1 MAGVSSKSL
10 ATALESLEPKLA
22 TASIALAQ
30 DLFAILE
37 LLDSNAGLR
46 RALTD
51 PTRESADKAA
61 LATTLIAG
69 KVSPDAQSVF
79 LELVASRWSSARDL
93 GDALEV
99 LAATSAIAVA
109 EGQGGGSANLDK
121 LEEELFTFIRV
132 VGSSHELQRAFD
144 DAQAAGS
151 AKGALALKVVPGAGD
166 VSALLIRQAV
176 TSPRGLKPTA
186 LVQRFVELVAKRQQ
200 RWIAYVSVTRDL
212 TAEQLNRL
220 QAGLNNLYGR
230 ELKIN
235 VNIDPT
241 LVGGIKVVV
250 GDEVVDATAATRLA
264 DLRRRLAV

>member
-10 ATALESLEPKLA
+10 AAALESLEPQLA

-30 DLFAILE
+30 DLFGILE

-51 PTRESADKAA
+51 PTRQGADKAA
-61 LATTLIAG
+61 LATKLVSG
-69 KVSPDAQSVF
+69 KVGAQAQAVF
-79 LELVASRWSSARDL
+79 LDLVASRWSSARDL

-121 LEEELFTFIRV
+121 LEEELFSFIRV
-132 VGSSHELQRAFD
+132 VGSSHDLQRAFD
-144 DAQAAGS
+144 DAQASDA
-151 AKGALALKVVPGAGD
+151 AKGALARKVVPEAGD
-166 VSALLIRQAV
+166 VAALLIHQAV
-176 TSPRGLKPTA
+176 TAPRGLKPTA

-200 RWIAYVSVTRDL
+200 RWIASVSVTRDL
-212 TAEQLNRL
+212 SEEQLARL

-230 ELKIN
+230 DLKIN
-235 VNIDPT
+235 VTIDPT

-250 GDEVVDATAATRLA
+250 GSEVVDATAATRIA
-264 DLRRRLAV
+264 ELRRRLAV

>member
-10 ATALESLEPKLA
+10 AAALESLEPKLA
-22 TASIALAQ
+22 TASIVLAQ
-30 DLFAILE
+30 DLFSILE

-51 PTRESADKAA
+51 PTRKSADKAV
-61 LATTLIAG
+61 LATKLIAG
-69 KVSPDAQSVF
+69 KVSTEAQVVF
-79 LELVASRWSSARDL
+79 LELVAARWSTARDL

-109 EGQGGGSANLDK
+109 EGQGGGSANLDR
-121 LEEELFTFIRV
+121 LEEELFSFIRV
-132 VGSSHELQRAFD
+132 VESSHELQRAFD
-144 DAQAAGS
+144 DAQASNS
-151 AKGALALKVVPGAGD
+151 AKGVLAHKVVPGASD
-166 VSALLIRQAV
+166 VSTLLIHQAA
-176 TSPRGLKPTA
+176 TSPRGLKSTA

-212 TAEQLNRL
+212 SAEQLSRL

-230 ELKIN
+230 DLKIN

-250 GDEVVDATAATRLA
+250 GDEVVDATSATRLA

>member
-10 ATALESLEPKLA
+10 AAALESLEPKLA

-30 DLFAILE
+30 DLFAILG

-51 PTRESADKAA
+51 PTREGADKTA
-61 LATTLIAG
+61 LATKLIAG
-69 KVSPDAQSVF
+69 KVSAEAQNVF
-79 LELVASRWSSARDL
+79 LELVAARWGSARDL

-109 EGQGGGSANLDK
+109 EGQGDGSANLDA

-132 VGSSHELQRAFD
+132 VGSSHDLQRAFD
-144 DAQAAGS
+144 DAQASAS
-151 AKGALALKVVPGAGD
+151 AKGALAQMVVPQSSDIA
-166 VSALLIRQAV
+166 ALLIRQAV
-176 TSPRGLKPTA
+176 TAPRGLKPTA

-212 TAEQLNRL
+212 SAEQIARL

-230 ELKIN
+230 NLKIN

-250 GDEVVDATAATRLA
+250 GAEVVDATAATRLA

>member
-10 ATALESLEPKLA
+10 AAALESLEPKLA
-22 TASIALAQ
+22 TASIALAE
-30 DLFAILE
+30 DLFAILG

-61 LATTLIAG
+61 LAATLVSG
-69 KVSPDAQSVF
+69 KVGAQAQEVF
-79 LELVASRWSSARDL
+79 LDLVAARWSTARDL

-99 LAATSAIAVA
+99 LAATSAIAIA
-109 EGQGGGSANLDK
+109 EGQGDGSANLEK
-121 LEEELFTFIRV
+121 LEDDLFSFIRV
-132 VGSSHELQRAFD
+132 VGSSHDLQRAFD
-144 DAQAAGS
+144 DPQASGA
-151 AKGALALKVVPGAGD
+151 AKAELARKVAPQASEVAT
-166 VSALLIRQAV
+166 LLIRQAV
-176 TSPRGLKPTA
+176 TAPRGLKPTA

-200 RWIAYVSVTRDL
+200 RWIATVSVTRALSD
-212 TAEQLNRL
+212 EQFTRL

-250 GDEVVDATAATRLA
+250 GAEVVDATAATRLA
-264 DLRRRLAV
+264 ELRRRLSV

>member
-10 ATALESLEPKLA
+10 AAALESLEPQLALA
-22 TASIALAQ
+22 TTALAQ
-30 DLFAILE
+30 DLFGILE

-61 LATTLIAG
+61 LATTLISG
-69 KVSPDAQSVF
+69 KVSATAQEIF
-79 LELVASRWSSARDL
+79 LDLVAARWSSARDL

-109 EGQGGGSANLDK
+109 EGQSGGSANLDK
-121 LEEELFTFIRV
+121 LEEELFAFIRV
-132 VGSSHELQRAFD
+132 VGSSHDLQRAFD
-144 DAQAAGS
+144 DAQAKDA
-151 AKGALALKVVPGAGD
+151 AKGELARQLAPEAGD
-166 VSALLIRQAV
+166 VAALLIHQAV
-176 TSPRGLKPTA
+176 NAPRGLKPTA

-212 TAEQLNRL
+212 SVMQLNRL
-220 QAGLNNLYGR
+220 HAGLNNLYGR

-235 VNIDPT
+235 VTIDPT
-241 LVGGIKVVV
+241 LVGGIKVEV
-250 GDEVVDATAATRLA
+250 GSEVVDATAATRMA
-264 DLRRRLAV
+264 ELRRRLAV

>member
-10 ATALESLEPKLA
+10 AAALESLEPQLALA
-22 TASIALAQ
+22 TTALAQ
-30 DLFAILE
+30 DLFGILE

-51 PTRESADKAA
+51 PTRAGADKAV
-61 LATTLIAG
+61 LATKLVSG
-69 KVSPDAQSVF
+69 KVSATAQTVF
-79 LELVASRWSSARDL
+79 LDLVDARWSSARDL

-109 EGQGGGSANLDK
+109 EGQGGGPANLDK
-121 LEEELFTFIRV
+121 LEEELFGFIRV
-132 VGSSHELQRAFD
+132 VESSHELQRAFD
-144 DAQAAGS
+144 DAQATDA
-151 AKGALALKVVPGAGD
+151 AKATLARQLAPGAGD
-166 VSALLIRQAV
+166 VAALLIRQAV
-176 TSPRGLKPTA
+176 TAPRGLKPTA

-200 RWIAYVSVTRDL
+200 RWIAYVSVTREL
-212 TAEQLNRL
+212 TTEQLRRL

-235 VNIDPT
+235 VTIDPT

-250 GDEVVDATAATRLA
+250 GAEVVDATAATRVA
-264 DLRRRLAV
+264 ELRRRLAV

>member
-10 ATALESLEPKLA
+10 AAALESLEPKLA

-30 DLFAILE
+30 DLFAILG

-61 LATTLIAG
+61 LATKLIAG
-69 KVSPDAQSVF
+69 KVSAEAQLVF
-79 LELVASRWSSARDL
+79 LELVAARWSSARDL
-93 GDALEV
+93 GDALET

-109 EGQGGGSANLDK
+109 EGQGGGSASLNA

-132 VGSSHELQRAFD
+132 VGSSHDLQRAFD
-144 DAQAAGS
+144 DAQATGS
-151 AKGALALKVVPGAGD
+151 AKSVLAQKVVPHASA

-176 TSPRGLKPTA
+176 AAPRGLKPTA

-212 TAEQLNRL
+212 SAEQTARL
-220 QAGLNNLYGR
+220 QAGLNKLYGR
-230 ELKIN
+230 DLKLN

-250 GDEVVDATAATRLA
+250 GAEVVDATAATRLA
-264 DLRRRLAV
+264 ELRRRLAV

>member
-10 ATALESLEPKLA
+10 AAALESLEPKLA
-22 TASIALAQ
+22 TASIALAK
-30 DLFAILE
+30 DLFSILG

-51 PTRESADKAA
+51 PSRESADKAA
-61 LATTLIAG
+61 LVAKLLAG
-69 KVSPDAQSVF
+69 KVSPEAQNVF
-79 LELVASRWSSARDL
+79 LGLVASRWSSARDL

-109 EGQGGGSANLDK
+109 EGQGDGSANLDK

-132 VGSSHELQRAFD
+132 VGSSHDLQRALD
-144 DAQAAGS
+144 DAQATDA
-151 AKGALALKVVPGAGD
+151 AKSALALRVVPAASD

-176 TSPRGLKPTA
+176 TAPRGLKPTA

-212 TAEQLNRL
+212 SVEQLTRL

-264 DLRRRLAV
+264 ELRRRLAV